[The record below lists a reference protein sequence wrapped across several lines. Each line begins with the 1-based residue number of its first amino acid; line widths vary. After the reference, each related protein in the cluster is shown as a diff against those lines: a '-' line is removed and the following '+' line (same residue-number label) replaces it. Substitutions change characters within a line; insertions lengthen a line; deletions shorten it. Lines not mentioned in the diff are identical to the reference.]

1 MPRTDAD
8 LTIAGTSSQIAPSG
22 FQGKPMILVDLA
34 HSPSAKSELVAK
46 SCEPGFLFA
55 NSRART
61 MGTDQKSDRI
71 ADMAAS
77 ASHPAVP
84 TGGSLNSKAL
94 GSQRIATLLMVPPSA
109 TRTATCRGRVW

>member
-1 MPRTDAD
+1 
-8 LTIAGTSSQIAPSG
+8 
-22 FQGKPMILVDLA
+22 MILVDLA

-84 TGGSLNSKAL
+84 TGGFIILNAFGNQ
-94 GSQRIATLLMVPPSA
+94 GSPTIPKIPPDGGNNQKVGAVRRVRASEKG
-109 TRTATCRGRVW
+109 TGRK